1 MPNPLWKIILENHGF
16 GSQASGSQT
25 YDNDN
30 MNNNTIDANIDYY
43 DFVTFVMKG
52 IVPQAWRGAELQQS
66 NGSVQASETNGLRGG
81 KVHIKRALMYA
92 RGAYQGWL
100 LEKLTKRLARMD
112 QDIDKELVKMEQ
124 ERKAIRLV
132 SSTDE
137 PESTWYKALVKNRAT
152 LVSLMVQ
159 VEAEFKKMLPANS
172 ALTLSAAY
180 EMLWNTTGDTPEARK
195 VQHTFAGMA
204 ETVYVFEGRH
214 KPGGINT
221 QVDSSAYEQA
231 IIQNKW
237 RVTENVENYFG
248 DQLLHICEDI
258 HHSGMDKK
266 VEDVLFGMAMS
277 FIVAPTTMFD
287 TLLMDIAILGPPGT
301 GKSTIASSFS
311 KLAHCLGWLS
321 SPTMTS
327 VAKSEL
333 ISNEPGKT
341 AILTQDFLDGHIGQC
356 ILIDEAYSLVEGT
369 PGQEFA
375 DALTAFLTEHAGMIM
390 VIVAGYVDDMNQ
402 KFFTA
407 NVGLPRRFP
416 TLILLDAKTDKQL
429 IYAFWKKYS
438 QRRTRNNQTMGALQ
452 NADMYQVRY
461 VEFESMKI
469 LCEWVPIV
477 CLLKRQKLDRQKTL
491 LTSYF
496 ADVAELAQNFYRYH
510 ELKKLSIKPGLSI
523 GGQKAPQAV
532 VGGVAQTYEF
542 DEDEILNNSVNAW
555 ILTKGQQWGVDH
567 PHINVVRNVQIS
579 QQVASEDLQR
589 VLDSK
594 WDGAKWEDVLN
605 ASETLLWRNMD
616 GGNFSAL
623 NAYGFVGAQKEGQQ
637 WTLYYLTGK
646 VSVHLTRDVDGNSVS
661 VPNDGL
667 KFEWMGF
674 NIDEALLDALGGAPP
689 SSATE
694 APPASLT
701 AEGSN
706 IDSMYVKETKRKTT
720 LKF

>member
-1 MPNPLWKIILENHGF
+1 MSRPLWKIILENHGF
-16 GSQASGSQT
+16 GSHASGSQT
-25 YDNDN
+25 YDNRN
-30 MNNNTIDANIDYY
+30 MKNNTIEANIDYY

-52 IVPQAWRGAELQQS
+52 IVPQTWRGAELKQS
-66 NGSVQASETNGLRGG
+66 GSVQASGTSGLKQG
-81 KVHIKRALMYA
+81 KVHIKRALIYA

-159 VEAEFKKMLPANS
+159 VEAEFKKMLPAAS
-172 ALTLSAAY
+172 PLTLSAAY
-180 EMLWNTTGDTPEARK
+180 EMLWKTTGDDGQARK
-195 VQHTFAGMA
+195 VQHTFAGIT
-204 ETVYVFEGRH
+204 ETVYVFNGQ
-214 KPGGINT
+214 PGGINT
-221 QVDSSAYEQA
+221 QVDSSAYEEA
-231 IIQNKW
+231 IIQNRW
-237 RVTENVENYFG
+237 HVAENVENYFG

-438 QRRTRNNQTMGALQ
+438 QRRTRNNATMGALQ
-452 NADMYQVRY
+452 NADSYHVRY
-461 VEFESMKI
+461 VQFESMKI

-510 ELKKLSIKPGLSI
+510 ELKKLSIKPGYSI
-523 GGQKAPQAV
+523 GDQKAHQAV
-532 VGGVAQTYEF
+532 VDGVAQTYEF

-567 PHINVVRNVQIS
+567 PRVNVVRNVQIGR
-579 QQVASEDLQR
+579 QDANRDLQR
-589 VLDSK
+589 VLDAK
-594 WDGAKWEDVLN
+594 WDGNKWEDVLN
-605 ASETLLWRNMD
+605 ASETLLWYNMD

-623 NAYGFVGAQKEGQQ
+623 SAYGFVGAQKRDTR
-637 WTLYYLTGK
+637 WRLYYLTGK

-667 KFEWMGF
+667 KFEWT
-674 NIDEALLDALGGAPP
+674 NLDLQVALLDALGGATPA
-689 SSATE
+689 SATV
-694 APPASLT
+694 ADGDS
-701 AEGSN
+701 SN
-706 IDSMYVKETKRKTT
+706 MYVKKSKRKTT